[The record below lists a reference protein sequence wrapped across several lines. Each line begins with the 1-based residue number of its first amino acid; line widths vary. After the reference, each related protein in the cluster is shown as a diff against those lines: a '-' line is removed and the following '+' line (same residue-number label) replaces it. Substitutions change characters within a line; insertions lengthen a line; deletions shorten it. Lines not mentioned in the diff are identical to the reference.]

1 MSNPVLTVNTALNG
15 LEIAFPG
22 RPDRDTLDRL
32 KAHGFRW
39 HNQKKLWYAKSTPAR
54 KAFAGL
60 ICLTDIPAGAG
71 EDVQQPRQS
80 RPDPVNAYGV
90 KVGDI
95 FYTSFGYNMTIV
107 CFYQVT
113 KILGAKKIEIREVYQ
128 NIDHSEYGGSEY
140 VVADRDHFRGEPIQ
154 KIVQQD
160 RFGGGIYLKV
170 DHSSATPWFGSPVYQ
185 NTWD

>member
-60 ICLTDIPAGAG
+60 ICLTDIPAGVV
-71 EDVQQPRQS
+71 EDVHQPRQS
-80 RPDPVNAYGV
+80 RPEPVNAYGV

-95 FYTSFGYNMTIV
+95 FYESFGYSMTIV
-107 CFYQVT
+107 HFYQVT
-113 KILGAKKIEIREVYQ
+113 KILGAKKIEIRQICSKV
-128 NIDHSEYGGSEY
+128 DHSSIGGTDY
-140 VVADRDHFRGEPIQ
+140 VIADPNNFCGDPIQ
-154 KIVQQD
+154 KIVQQN
-160 RFGGGIYLKV
+160 RYGGGIYLKI
-170 DHSSATPWFGSPVYQ
+170 DHSSATPWSGSPVYE
-185 NTWD
+185 NRWD